1 MGQLNPH
8 LRDIPDYKHKLW
20 DHLFIMSRFEL
31 EIESPFEKA
40 LSKKT
45 CGKSLTILNI
55 QNQISLSPIM
65 ANILKQ

>member
-45 CGKSLTILNI
+45 WKS
-55 QNQISLSPIM
+55 
-65 ANILKQ
+65 